1 MPLLALSDDA
11 LGVIFEGSR
20 NTLDPRDAV
29 GFGSVSH
36 RLWALTQALRKQLRT
51 EHEAAAILGLCHTLG
66 LRSCKELRE
75 AKKVDWENTDLFAPG
90 SARRAVR
97 RAARR
102 YSAAADLTTLGM
114 LGSLLPALQQLLLAN
129 FLAHDCVQ
137 QLAAGL
143 GAGALPAVIF
153 LSITNMHVGDAGASA
168 LAAALGRGALPRLK
182 ILFLP
187 NVGIGDAGLVAL
199 APALRRLPA
208 LEVLYL
214 NGNLLGDE
222 GIAALVA
229 PPPAAGALSLP
240 AGALT
245 KLKSIGLGYTR
256 VTDAGC
262 ASLAAALDS
271 GALPALEQ
279 LGLSSVV
286 WPPTASAAARAA
298 VQQALLQAQM
308 RELIQ
313 EALLRAV
320 VREVVQEAAVAAVQ
334 RAATAALEEEARK
347 KEAHAER
354 FVDFNEAAFL
364 RASAATGGIGPYD
377 DGDVDEAVGSV

>member
-1 MPLLALSDDA
+1 M
-11 LGVIFEGSR
+11 
-20 NTLDPRDAV
+20 
-29 GFGSVSH
+29 
-36 RLWALTQALRKQLRT
+36 
-51 EHEAAAILGLCHTLG
+51 
-66 LRSCKELRE
+66 
-75 AKKVDWENTDLFAPG
+75 
-90 SARRAVR
+90 
-97 RAARR
+97 
-102 YSAAADLTTLGM
+102 
-114 LGSLLPALQQLLLAN
+114 
-129 FLAHDCVQ
+129 
-137 QLAAGL
+137 
-143 GAGALPAVIF
+143 
-153 LSITNMHVGDAGASA
+153 
-168 LAAALGRGALPRLK
+168 
-182 ILFLP
+182 
-187 NVGIGDAGLVAL
+187 AL
-199 APALRRLPA
+199 APALWRRPT
-208 LEVLYL
+208 LEHL
-214 NGNLLGDE
+214 NLWDNPFGDE
-222 GIAALVA
+222 GLAALLA
-229 PPPAAGALSLP
+229 PPPAGALSLP

-377 DGDVDEAVGSV
+377 DGDVDEAVGSI

>member
-1 MPLLALSDDA
+1 MALAALSGDEQCI
-11 LGVIFEGSR
+11 IFSQLC
-20 NTLDPRDAV
+20 NVLDPGLAV
-29 GFGSVSH
+29 AFGSASSEL
-36 RLWALTQALRKQLRT
+36 RALTQAQRQQLRAD
-51 EHEAAAILGLCHTLG
+51 HEVAAALCLKASM
-66 LRSCKELRE
+66 RSCKELRE
-75 AKKVDWENTDLFAPG
+75 AKLAMLKRFSSSDLE
-90 SARRAVR
+90 
-97 RAARR
+97 
-102 YSAAADLTTLGM
+102 TLGT
-114 LGSLLPALQQLLLAN
+114 LGSVLPALEELCLMQPLKTAGPDGVQRLAE
-129 FLAHDCVQ
+129 
-137 QLAAGL
+137 GL
-143 GAGALPAVIF
+143 GAGALPAVR
-153 LSITNMHVGDAGASA
+153 LLDLRYVPVDDAAASA

-182 ILFLP
+182 ILSLT
-187 NVGIGDAGLVAL
+187 GAAIGDAGLVAL
-199 APALRRLPA
+199 APALWRRPT
-208 LEVLYL
+208 LEHL
-214 NGNLLGDE
+214 NLWDNPFGDE
-222 GIAALVA
+222 GLAALLA
-229 PPPAAGALSLP
+229 PPPAGALSLP

-279 LGLSSVV
+279 LGLSSLV

-377 DGDVDEAVGSV
+377 DGDVDEAVGSI